1 MSKIYP
7 SSVKADLREE
17 PTGFVASIDGVDVVK
32 VNVVKVSE
40 YESRVERQILES
52 KYANCNPYPQFLS
65 ADVPRRDPPPVEQL
79 LSTQADF
86 RLALDKGEGVKVAL
100 MHRSLCRKIENDE
113 VQSWWCKWCG
123 SLVEA
128 QNVFCG

>member
-1 MSKIYP
+1 MRPYYP

-32 VNVVKVSE
+32 ANVVKVSE

-52 KYANCNPYPQFLS
+52 KYSNCDPYPQFLS

-100 MHRSLCRKIENDE
+100 MHRSLCPKIKNDE
-113 VQSWWCKWCG
+113 VQSWWCHDCG
-123 SLVEA
+123 LQVEA
-128 QNVFCG
+128 PDG

>member
-1 MSKIYP
+1 MRPYYP

-52 KYANCNPYPQFLS
+52 KYANCDPYPQFLTDGMP
-65 ADVPRRDPPPVEQL
+65 DVYPPKSNQWIYLQPQ
-79 LSTQADF
+79 F
-86 RLALDKGEGVKVAL
+86 RLAMSAGGVKIAL
-100 MHRSLCRKIENDE
+100 RHSEVYPKIENLE
-113 VQSWWCKWCG
+113 VQSWWCHDCG
-123 SLVEA
+123 LQVEA
-128 QNVFCG
+128 PDG